1 MCQLATGSPV
11 AAFFHV
17 QEADVKFEGTLG
29 VYQSSDKA
37 VRKFC
42 TNCGTPLV
50 FQFVADAE
58 KELDIYT
65 TTLDELGRAA
75 PTFHIWMQSKQ
86 AWLQLADD
94 LPKYQQERSGEN
106 LEAT

>member
-1 MCQLATGSPV
+1 MYRRYVHLQPNQPQSGKSGGLFKSHALH
-11 AAFFHV
+11 HV
-17 QEADVKFEGTLG
+17 QADVKFEGTLG

-58 KELDIYT
+58 KVRSEECL
-65 TTLDELGRAA
+65 RATNKILA
-75 PTFHIWMQSKQ
+75 
-86 AWLQLADD
+86 AQLSLLITHCLHCWQV
-94 LPKYQQERSGEN
+94 LPS
-106 LEAT
+106 